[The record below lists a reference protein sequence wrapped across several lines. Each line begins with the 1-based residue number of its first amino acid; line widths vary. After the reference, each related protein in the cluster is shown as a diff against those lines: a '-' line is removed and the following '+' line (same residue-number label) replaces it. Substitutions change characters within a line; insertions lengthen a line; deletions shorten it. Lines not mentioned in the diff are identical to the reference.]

1 MNGPTSSPT
10 PIRVGVWGTGNVGRP
25 AIRAVAAHPLLEL
38 HTVLVSDESK
48 VGADVGDLAGVGPLG
63 VAAVSAGTVA
73 DHLGDLDA
81 MVYAATADTR
91 PGDALSD
98 LLVCLRAGV
107 DVVST
112 SFYALAHPPSVPSG
126 LASAVG
132 EACAAGDASVF
143 VSGIDPGW
151 VVDVLPALV
160 VGPVAT
166 LSGGVASAV
175 REVRCQELFDY
186 SLYDQPDV
194 VRTVIGFGQP
204 LDDLPLMLHD
214 GSLRF
219 VWEPTLRNL
228 ADLLGVEV
236 ARVTTT
242 VERAALDADVDIPA
256 MGRFEAGT
264 QGAFRFEVRAEP
276 TDPAHPHLVVEHVT
290 RIHPGCATQW
300 PQPSS
305 PGGEHRVVV
314 RGQPELT
321 ITVHG
326 HAPGEPEAAG
336 GGNAVAANRLV
347 SAIPAVC
354 AAPPGILGPGDLPPW
369 VPAPGG

>member
-1 MNGPTSSPT
+1 MRDDAEAPT
-10 PIRVGVWGTGNVGRP
+10 PLRVGVWGTGNVGRP
-25 AIRAVAAHPLLEL
+25 AIRAVAAHPLLAL
-38 HTVLVSDESK
+38 HTVLVSDASK
-48 VGADVGDLAGVGPLG
+48 VGADAGELAGIGPLG
-63 VAAVSAGTVA
+63 VPAAASTSAV
-73 DHLGDLDA
+73 DLLGDLDA
-81 MVYAATADTR
+81 VVYAATADTR
-91 PGDALSD
+91 PADALTD
-98 LLVCLRAGV
+98 LLACLRAGV

-112 SFYALAHPPSVPSG
+112 SFYALAHPPTVPSG
-126 LASAVG
+126 LAAAVG
-132 EACAAGDASVF
+132 EACSAGGASVF

-166 LSGGVASAV
+166 LSGGVGSGV
-175 REVRCQELFDY
+175 TEVRCQELFDY

-194 VRTVIGFGQP
+194 VRNVIGFGRP
-204 LDDLPLMLHD
+204 LDELPLMLHD

-228 ADLLGVEV
+228 ADLLGVAV
-236 ARVTTT
+236 AQVTTT

-276 TDPAHPHLVVEHVT
+276 ADPAHPHLVVEHVT
-290 RIHPGCATQW
+290 RIHPGCAPQW

-347 SAIPAVC
+347 SVIPAVC
-354 AAPPGILGPGDLPPW
+354 AAPPGILGPCDLPPW
-369 VPAPGG
+369 APSPPG